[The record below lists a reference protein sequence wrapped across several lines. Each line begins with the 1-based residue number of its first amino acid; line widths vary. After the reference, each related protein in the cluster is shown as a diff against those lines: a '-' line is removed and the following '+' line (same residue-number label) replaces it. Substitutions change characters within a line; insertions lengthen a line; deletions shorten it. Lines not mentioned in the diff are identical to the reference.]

1 MNKFLWLILLTGL
14 AVLLAGCATSAEEAP
29 SATPLAT
36 LPAIEPQLITTA
48 EAYALV
54 DSGEAVLVDTR
65 SVEEYQVQH
74 AAGAVPFPEADVV
87 ARYGELPTDEA
98 LIFY

>member
-1 MNKFLWLILLTGL
+1 MNKSFWLILLTGL
-14 AVLLAGCATSAEEAP
+14 AVLLASCGTSAEEAP
-29 SATPLAT
+29 SATPMAT
-36 LPAIEPQLITTA
+36 LPVNEPQLITTA

-54 DSGEAVLVDTR
+54 ESGDAVLVDTR
-65 SVEEYQVQH
+65 SVEEYQVRR
-74 AAGAVPFPEADVV
+74 AAGAVPFPEADAA